1 MELRVDSHLKMQH
14 RRRPKS
20 PRKNKDKVNES
31 PKELSISWPSIK
43 RTSSWPQQTS
53 SSTIKPITPRLKAC
67 LLWVLSR
74 VKTAE
79 ISSKSKTK
87 LVLDNWTKRRN
98 KIIIKSMDRKF
109 ISMLPCCKMKAIRL
123 TLERK
128 DRYHNRK
135 TFLSYPRIWFSHR
148 IRIVVASSSHLFNR
162 VLRLWLDHK
171 LLVRRTKLSR
181 ARRRVKAHL
190 IIKRRFN
197 WVGLRSIHRRKSRAK
212 ELRSL
217 DSIRSTME
225 AMEAHLSHQVHR
237 IQMGKY
243 HLMRFHL
250 QISEAVLQPIKAIEV

>member
-148 IRIVVASSSHLFNR
+148 IRIVGASSSHLFNR

-181 ARRRVKAHL
+181 ARRENTICNETQTSGQCENV
-190 IIKRRFN
+190 FVFCWN
-197 WVGLRSIHRRKSRAK
+197 LRSCHLRKPLTKGDDEVS
-212 ELRSL
+212 
-217 DSIRSTME
+217 
-225 AMEAHLSHQVHR
+225 
-237 IQMGKY
+237 
-243 HLMRFHL
+243 
-250 QISEAVLQPIKAIEV
+250 AIWPKLG